1 MSAFNLGDYVDV
13 PTRLAEALKKWPD
26 LRIQETKPVI
36 VTVDS
41 QQYVEISCTVWRTAD
56 DMLPTVAY
64 CWEPIPGRTPYTK
77 GSEMMNAST
86 SCLGRAL
93 GFLGL
98 GIGKS
103 IASCNEVQARQPAVV
118 ANVTPIRDDLE
129 QPFGD
134 TQTVAQVAYAS
145 PKQRGMIRA
154 LFGTKTIGTADMMPY
169 LDKVIGKQVSS
180 IEALTVKEASQV
192 IEAIQNKTTDDLP
205 ITIHAQN

>member
-13 PTRLAEALKKWPD
+13 PTRLAEALKRWPN
-26 LRIQETKPVI
+26 LRIQETKPII
-36 VTVDS
+36 VTVDN
-41 QQYVEISCTVWRTAD
+41 QQYVEISCTVWRDVD
-56 DMLPTVAY
+56 DVLPMVAY

-93 GFLGL
+93 GFLGM

-103 IASCNEVQARQPAVV
+103 IASRNEVQARQPSPIAVV
-118 ANVTPIRDDLE
+118 VPMRDDLE

-134 TQTVAQVAYAS
+134 TTDTKQYVS

-154 LFGTKTIGTADMMPY
+154 LAFEKKIGTAELMPY
-169 LDKVIGKQVSS
+169 INKLLKNEYSS
-180 IEALTVKEASQV
+180 IEALSKQEASQV
-192 IEAIQNKTTDDLP
+192 IESLQS
-205 ITIHAQN
+205 

>member
-13 PTRLAEALKKWPD
+13 PTRLAEALKRWPN
-26 LRIQETKPVI
+26 LRIQETRPVI
-36 VTVDS
+36 VTVDN
-41 QQYVEISCTVWRTAD
+41 QAYVEISCTVWRD
-56 DMLPTVAY
+56 DTDPLPTTAY

-93 GFLGL
+93 GFLGM

-103 IASCNEVQARQPAVV
+103 IASRNEVQARQPAVV
-118 ANVTPIRDDLE
+118 VEVTPIRDDLE

-134 TQTVAQVAYAS
+134 TTDTKQYAS

-154 LFGTKTIGTADMMPY
+154 RAFEKKIGTTQLMPY
-169 LDKVIGKQVSS
+169 INKLLGTQYTS
-180 IEALTVKEASQV
+180 IEALSKQEASQV
-192 IEAIQNKTTDDLP
+192 IDSFQD
-205 ITIHAQN
+205 

>member
-13 PTRLAEALKKWPD
+13 PTRLAEALKRWPN
-26 LRIQETKPVI
+26 LRIQETRPVI
-36 VTVDS
+36 VTVDN
-41 QQYVEISCTVWRTAD
+41 QAYVEISCTVWRD
-56 DMLPTVAY
+56 DTDPLPTTAY

-93 GFLGL
+93 GFLGM

-103 IASCNEVQARQPAVV
+103 IASRNEVQARQPAVV
-118 ANVTPIRDDLE
+118 AEVTPIRDDLE

-134 TQTVAQVAYAS
+134 TTDTKQYAS

-154 LFGTKTIGTADMMPY
+154 RAFEKKIGTTQLMPY
-169 LDKVIGKQVSS
+169 INKLLGTQHTSVEALDKR
-180 IEALTVKEASQV
+180 EASQV
-192 IEAIQNKTTDDLP
+192 IEALQL
-205 ITIHAQN
+205 

>member
-13 PTRLAEALKKWPD
+13 PTRLAEALKRWPN
-26 LRIQETKPVI
+26 LRIQETKPII
-36 VTVDS
+36 VVVDS
-41 QQYVEISCTVWRTAD
+41 QQYVEISCTVWRDETD
-56 DMLPTVAY
+56 LLPMIAY

-93 GFLGL
+93 GFLGM

-103 IASCNEVQARQPAVV
+103 IASRNEVQARQPSPIAVV
-118 ANVTPIRDDLE
+118 VPLRDDLE

-134 TQTVAQVAYAS
+134 TTDNKQYVS

-154 LFGTKTIGTADMMPY
+154 LAFEKKIGTAELMPY
-169 LDKVIGKQVSS
+169 INKLLKNEYSS
-180 IEALTVKEASQV
+180 IEALSKQEASQV
-192 IEAIQNKTTDDLP
+192 IESLQN
-205 ITIHAQN
+205 

>member
-13 PTRLAEALKKWPD
+13 PTRLAEALKRWPN
-26 LRIQETKPVI
+26 LRIQETRPVI
-36 VTVDS
+36 VTVDN
-41 QQYVEISCTVWRTAD
+41 QAYVEISCTVWRD
-56 DMLPTVAY
+56 DTDPLPTTAY

-93 GFLGL
+93 GFLGM

-103 IASCNEVQARQPAVV
+103 IASRNEVQARQPAVV
-118 ANVTPIRDDLE
+118 ADVTPIRDDLE

-134 TQTVAQVAYAS
+134 TTDTKQYAS

-154 LFGTKTIGTADMMPY
+154 RAFEKKIGTTQLMPY
-169 LDKVIGKQVSS
+169 INKLLGTQHTSV
-180 IEALTVKEASQV
+180 EALNKREASQV
-192 IEAIQNKTTDDLP
+192 IDSLQN
-205 ITIHAQN
+205 

>member
-13 PTRLAEALKKWPD
+13 PTRLAEALKRWPN
-26 LRIQETKPVI
+26 LRIQETKPII
-36 VTVDS
+36 VVVDN
-41 QQYVEISCTVWRTAD
+41 QQYVEISCTVWRDETD
-56 DMLPTVAY
+56 LLPMIAY

-93 GFLGL
+93 GFLGM

-103 IASCNEVQARQPAVV
+103 IASRNEVQARQPSPIAVV
-118 ANVTPIRDDLE
+118 VPMRDDLE

-134 TQTVAQVAYAS
+134 TNPDGKQYAT

-154 LFGTKTIGTADMMPY
+154 LAFEKKIGTAELMPY
-169 LDKVIGKQVSS
+169 INKLLKNEYSS
-180 IEALTVKEASQV
+180 IEALSKQEASQV
-192 IEAIQNKTTDDLP
+192 IESLQN
-205 ITIHAQN
+205 

>member
-13 PTRLAEALKKWPD
+13 PTRLAEALKRWPN
-26 LRIQETKPVI
+26 LRIQETRPVI
-36 VTVDS
+36 VTVDN
-41 QQYVEISCTVWRTAD
+41 QAYVEISCTVWRD
-56 DMLPTVAY
+56 DTDPLPTTAY

-93 GFLGL
+93 GFLGM

-103 IASCNEVQARQPAVV
+103 IASRNEVQARQPSPIAE
-118 ANVTPIRDDLE
+118 VTPIRADLE

-134 TQTVAQVAYAS
+134 TTDTKQYAS

-154 LFGTKTIGTADMMPY
+154 LAFEKKIGTTELMPHINKILGNQY
-169 LDKVIGKQVSS
+169 SS
-180 IEALTVKEASQV
+180 IEALSKQEASQV
-192 IEAIQNKTTDDLP
+192 IESLQN
-205 ITIHAQN
+205 

>member
-13 PTRLAEALKKWPD
+13 PTRLAEALKRWPD

-36 VTVDS
+36 VTVDN
-41 QQYVEISCTVWRTAD
+41 QQYVEISCTVWNDASD
-56 DMLPTVAY
+56 LLPTVAY

-93 GFLGL
+93 GMKGM

-103 IASCNEVQARQPAVV
+103 IASRNEVQARQPATVAPVV
-118 ANVTPIRDDLE
+118 PIRDFE
-129 QPFGD
+129 QPFDD
-134 TQTVAQVAYAS
+134 TTDSKQYAT

-154 LFGTKTIGTADMMPY
+154 LAFEKNLTTTE
-169 LDKVIGKQVSS
+169 LLLHIGKVLDTPFSS
-180 IEALTVKEASQV
+180 VEALSKQQASQI
-192 IEAIQNKTTDDLP
+192 IES
-205 ITIHAQN
+205 

>member
-1 MSAFNLGDYVDV
+1 MNAFNLGDYVDV
-13 PTRLAEALKKWPD
+13 PTRLAEALKRWPD

-36 VTVDS
+36 VIVDN
-41 QQYVEISCTVWRTAD
+41 QQYVEISCTVWRDSTD
-56 DMLPTVAY
+56 LMPTVAY

-93 GFLGL
+93 GFLGM

-103 IASCNEVQARQPAVV
+103 IASRNEIQARQPSPIAE
-118 ANVTPIRDDLE
+118 VTPIRADLE

-134 TQTVAQVAYAS
+134 TTDTKQYAS

-154 LFGTKTIGTADMMPY
+154 RAFEKKIGTTELMPY
-169 LDKVIGKQVSS
+169 INKVLGNEYTS
-180 IEALTVKEASQV
+180 IEALSKQEASQV
-192 IEAIQNKTTDDLP
+192 IDSLGD
-205 ITIHAQN
+205 

>member
-13 PTRLAEALKKWPD
+13 PTRLAEALKRWPN
-26 LRIQETKPVI
+26 LRIQETKPII
-36 VTVDS
+36 VVVDN
-41 QQYVEISCTVWRTAD
+41 QQYVEISCTVWRDETD
-56 DMLPTVAY
+56 LLPMIAY

-93 GFLGL
+93 GFLGM

-103 IASCNEVQARQPAVV
+103 IASRNEVQARQPSPIAVV
-118 ANVTPIRDDLE
+118 VPLRDDLE

-134 TQTVAQVAYAS
+134 TTDTKQYVS

-154 LFGTKTIGTADMMPY
+154 LAFEKKIGTAELMPY
-169 LDKVIGKQVSS
+169 INKLLKNEYSS
-180 IEALTVKEASQV
+180 IEALSKQEASQV
-192 IEAIQNKTTDDLP
+192 IESLQN
-205 ITIHAQN
+205 